1 MVMRVHATIRG
12 EYARRVVTLHRL
24 TPREGTGL
32 RLLPLVE
39 HREGSDEHEHDEDAE
54 LELVAKRRH
63 EDIDTAAAELE
74 RRTEFLCDLLQQRR
88 REIPEVRA
96 ALAEYR
102 GEKTPID
109 MRGDPTL

>member
-1 MVMRVHATIRG
+1 MVMRVYATIRG
-12 EYARRVVTLHRL
+12 QYARRVVTLHRL
-24 TPREGTGL
+24 TPRAGTGL
-32 RLLPLVE
+32 RLVPLVE
-39 HREGSDEHEHDEDAE
+39 HHEAADEHEHDEDAE
-54 LELVAKRRH
+54 LELLAKHRH
-63 EDIDTAAAELE
+63 EDIDAAAAELE

-109 MRGDPTL
+109 MRGDPTV